1 MILASGMGIRNP
13 KSEIQSHISR
23 FLDSM
28 VSERGQSRNTLDAYA
43 RDLKRYAAFLSGKGV
58 ASPFE
63 VRSAAVQE
71 FLGALKGLG
80 LEATT
85 LARSLSAVKRFHR
98 YLVEED
104 LTKRDPTANLRSP
117 KTARRLPPVL
127 TLPEVEELLRQ
138 PDPGTLLG
146 LRDRAILEL
155 LYASGLRVSELTG
168 LRLSDLFPDQ
178 GLLRCFGKGR
188 KERLVPVGKQALRCV
203 QAYVSGARYAIAKRD
218 PGDVLFVTLRGR
230 GLSRKTVWKLLRA
243 YAKKAGIAKPIHPH
257 TLRHSFATHL
267 LENGADLRAVQ
278 EMLGHVDI
286 ATTEIYT
293 HLDQEYLREVHK
305 TFHPR
310 G

>member
-1 MILASGMGIRNP
+1 MPDLV
-13 KSEIQSHISR
+13 SR
-23 FLDSM
+23 FLDYV
-28 VSERGQSRNTLDAYA
+28 VSERGQSRNTLDAYS
-43 RDLKRYAAFLSGKGV
+43 RDLKRYAAFLSGKGI
-58 ASPFE
+58 ASPLE
-63 VRSAAVQE
+63 VRSSVVQE
-71 FLGALKGLG
+71 FLGALKALG

-98 YLVEED
+98 YLVEEE
-104 LTKRDPTANLRSP
+104 LTERDPTANLRSP
-117 KTARRLPPVL
+117 KTSRRLPAVL
-127 TLPEVEELLRQ
+127 TIPEVEELLRQ
-138 PDPGTLLG
+138 PDPGTPRG

-168 LRLSDLFPDQ
+168 LRLSDLFLDQ

-188 KERLVPVGKQALRCV
+188 KERLVPVGKQAIRCV
-203 QAYVSGARYAIAKRD
+203 KAYVSGARYAIAKRD
-218 PGDVLFVTLRGR
+218 PGDVLFVTHRAK
-230 GLSRKTVWKLLRA
+230 GLSRKTVWKLIRD
-243 YAKKAGIAKPIHPH
+243 YARKAGIKKPIHPH

-293 HLDQEYLREVHK
+293 HLDREYLREVHK